1 MSKIIIESG
10 MRFGPYPDDDCFELE
25 KSAIY
30 QRVQHGVM
38 MAEFALI
45 RRKPDQPSTVWLI
58 EAKSSSPQPDTQPNF
73 DQFIEEIRQKLSN
86 ALQMLIAAQL
96 KRHPEAETDLPHGFQ
111 QLTLQEDW
119 KLVLVIRG
127 HHDAWLIPIQD
138 ALKQS
143 LSVLLKT
150 FGLKP
155 TSVAV
160 INDSKAMSLHLIRA

>member
-30 QRVQHGVM
+30 QRIRHGVM
-38 MAEFALI
+38 MAELALI
-45 RRKPDQPSTVWLI
+45 RRRPNQQPIVWLV
-58 EAKSSSPQPDTQPNF
+58 EAKSSSPQPGTQPKF

-96 KRHPEAETDLPHGFQ
+96 NRHPDAETDLPRGFQ

-127 HHDAWLIPIQD
+127 HSEAWLPPIQD

-143 LSVLLKT
+143 LNVLLKT
-150 FGLKP
+150 FGLRP

-160 INDSKAMSLHLIRA
+160 INDVKAMSLHLISE